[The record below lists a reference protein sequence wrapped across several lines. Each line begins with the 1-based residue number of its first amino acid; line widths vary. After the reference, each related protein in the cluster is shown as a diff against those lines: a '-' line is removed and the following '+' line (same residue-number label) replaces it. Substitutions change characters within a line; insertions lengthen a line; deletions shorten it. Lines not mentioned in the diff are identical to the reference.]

1 MADIPMYHDGS
12 RQLQD
17 RFATRK
23 LADRLVEVLARDSFT
38 DADRAFIQSRP
49 LFFLSTADARG
60 RPDCS
65 YKGGSP
71 GFVRVLDPQTLA
83 FPSYD
88 GNGMFKSLGNLVV
101 NPYVGMLFIDFESPR
116 RLRVNGRATLNENDP
131 LLAEFEG
138 AQLIV
143 RIRPEAIFPNCPR
156 YIHKM
161 QVVEASPYVPC
172 AGYTPPVPEWKRM
185 PAFCEVLAA
194 RRSVRRRVRP
204 IVNEYMNA
212 DDRRMPPAA
221 PSGGCI
227 RNDRRTAIDFSN

>member
-1 MADIPMYHDGS
+1 MANIPMYHDGS

-38 DADRAFIQSRP
+38 DADRAFIESRP
-49 LFFLSTADARG
+49 LFFLSTADAEG

-65 YKGGSP
+65 YKGGAP
-71 GFVRVLDPQTLA
+71 GFVRVVDPQTLA

-101 NPYVGMLFIDFESPR
+101 NPYVGMLFIDFESPK
-116 RLRVNGRATLNENDP
+116 RLRVNGRATLHEQDP
-131 LLAEFEG
+131 LLSEFAG

-143 RIRPEAIFPNCPR
+143 RVRPEAIFPNCPR

-161 QVVEASPYVPC
+161 QVIEESAYVPC
-172 AGYTPPVPEWKRM
+172 TGQTPPVPEWKLR
-185 PAFCEVLAA
+185 PVFREVLPPGDP
-194 RRSVRRRVRP
+194 S
-204 IVNEYMNA
+204 A
-212 DDRRMPPAA
+212 DTP
-221 PSGGCI
+221 GQ
-227 RNDRRTAIDFSN
+227 T